1 MTEGTRGLII
11 TWIVTFYSCEDY
23 CIVSGLP
30 PFLRQDQE
38 RSADGALAINFA
50 MELDT
55 TVTYP
60 QASSKSNL
68 AKKPEQTPSS
78 AVHLIS
84 CDNKN

>member
-23 CIVSGLP
+23 CIVSGPP

-68 AKKPEQTPSS
+68 AKNRSRP
-78 AVHLIS
+78 HLVLSI
-84 CDNKN
+84 